1 MDYGLFWVCMNMN
14 HDGNNRSYSPSS
26 FAFCFQEILITVSEK
41 LMTIPDFVCPN
52 CMRASI
58 FLLTF

>member
-1 MDYGLFWVCMNMN
+1 MNMN